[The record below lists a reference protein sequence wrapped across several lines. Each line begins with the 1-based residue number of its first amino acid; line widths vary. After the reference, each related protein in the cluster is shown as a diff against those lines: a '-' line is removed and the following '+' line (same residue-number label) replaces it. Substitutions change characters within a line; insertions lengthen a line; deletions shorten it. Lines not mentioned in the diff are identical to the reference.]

1 MKIKLFVMV
10 LIISMICPPLSHGFG
25 LLRWTFDAIRNQLGL
40 DRGPIP
46 KTMQCVGQP
55 CFDPECPSC
64 TDSPGYAH
72 RIYIQA
78 EGF

>member
-1 MKIKLFVMV
+1 MKIKLFVALV
-10 LIISMICPPLSHGFG
+10 ILSMICPPVSHGFG
-25 LLRWTFDAIRNQLGL
+25 LLRYTFDAIRNQLGL

-46 KTMQCVGQP
+46 KTMQHTYGG
-55 CFDPECPSC
+55 CFDPQCPPNFNHP
-64 TDSPGYAH
+64 DAH

>member
-1 MKIKLFVMV
+1 MRIKIVVAILV
-10 LIISMICPPLSHGFG
+10 LSIVCPPLSHGFG
-25 LLRWTFDAIRNQLGL
+25 LLRYTFDAIRNQLGL

-46 KTMQCVGQP
+46 KTMQHTYNECL
-55 CFDPECPSC
+55 DPQCPAPSNN
-64 TDSPGYAH
+64 PNVR

>member
-1 MKIKLFVMV
+1 MKIKLFVAV
-10 LIISMICPPLSHGFG
+10 LIFSMICPPVSHGFG
-25 LLRWTFDAIRNQLGL
+25 LLRYTFDAIRNQLGL

-46 KTMQCVGQP
+46 KTMQYTYSAP
-55 CFDPECPSC
+55 FDPQCPP
-64 TDSPGYAH
+64 TANHPDAH

>member
-1 MKIKLFVMV
+1 MKIKLVVAVMV
-10 LIISMICPPLSHGFG
+10 LSIICPPLSHGFG
-25 LLRWTFDAIRNQLGL
+25 LLRYTFDAIRNQLGL

-46 KTMQCVGQP
+46 KAMQHTYN
-55 CFDPECPSC
+55 ECLDQQCPTPSNNP
-64 TDSPGYAH
+64 DMR

>member
-1 MKIKLFVMV
+1 MKAKLIVAA
-10 LIISMICPPLSHGFG
+10 IILSLACPSTSNAFA
-25 LLRWTFDAIRNQLGL
+25 LLKYVFDAVSNQLGL

-46 KTMQCVGQP
+46 KALPITPPDAPGSSMARHP
-55 CFDPECPSC
+55 
-64 TDSPGYAH
+64 DSH

>member
-1 MKIKLFVMV
+1 MRIKIIVAILV
-10 LIISMICPPLSHGFG
+10 LSIVCPPLSHGFG
-25 LLRWTFDAIRNQLGL
+25 LLRYTFDAIRNQLGL

-46 KTMQCVGQP
+46 KTMQHTYN
-55 CFDPECPSC
+55 ECLDQQCPAPSNNP
-64 TDSPGYAH
+64 DVR